1 MTGLEITLLFIIGI
15 VSSLSVMTVNR
26 QGKQIENLRK
36 TLDHVNQDVALKLCG
51 VKIGDRFIVPPHY
64 NPNTQ
69 NKIFTIKSYELRNG
83 EPTIHLGCDVNNNT
97 TYSITDMNILDELI
111 WLDKPKKNKI
121 ELKHKFI

>member
-51 VKIGDRFIVPPHY
+51 VRIGDRFIVPPHY
-64 NPNTQ
+64 DLTQQ
-69 NKIFTIKSYELRNG
+69 NKIFTIKSYELNG
-83 EPTIHLGCDVNNNT
+83 SVPTILLDCDANNNT
-97 TYSITDMNILDELI
+97 TYSITNMDILDEVI
-111 WLDKPKKNKI
+111 WLDKPEKKKMT
-121 ELKHKFI
+121 LKHNFI